1 MPYLLLSSRPSRI
14 YYKCNRFTYDANSR
28 QHDMESQYHCHSLH
42 YPLFI
47 DYLESSL
54 VSDINA
60 RMFENKITLLDFNTW
75 LEFCSVMIACRNCN
89 TYAIKS

>member
-1 MPYLLLSSRPSRI
+1 MMQILDSMIWNPNI
-14 YYKCNRFTYDANSR
+14 IAT
-28 QHDMESQYHCHSLH
+28 H
-42 YPLFI
+42 YTTDFPLFI